1 MQKITTCLWF
11 DNQGEE
17 AAKFYTSI
25 FNNSKILDVAHYG
38 KEGFEIHGR
47 PEGSVMTVSF
57 QLEGREFLALNGG
70 PHFQFTPAISLIV
83 NCETQEEID
92 ALWSKLSANPQAEQ
106 CGWLQ
111 DKFGLSWQ
119 IVPVAM
125 AELMS
130 GSDPVKAG
138 RVMNA
143 MLKMKKLDIA
153 GLEKAYAEA

>member
-1 MQKITTCLWF
+1 
-11 DNQGEE
+11 
-17 AAKFYTSI
+17 
-25 FNNSKILDVAHYG
+25 ILDVSHYG
-38 KEGFEIHGR
+38 KEGFDIHGR
-47 PEGSVMTVSF
+47 PEGSVMTVLF

-92 ALWSKLSANPQAEQ
+92 TLWSKLSANPQAEQ

-111 DKFGLSWQ
+111 DRFGLSWQ

-125 AELMS
+125 AELMNS
-130 GSDPVKAG
+130 GDPVAAG

-143 MLKMKKLDIA
+143 MLQMKKMDIA
-153 GLEKAYAEA
+153 TLQKAWEG

>member
-1 MQKITTCLWF
+1 MQTISTCLWF
-11 DNQGEE
+11 DNQGLE
-17 AAKFYTSI
+17 AAEFYTSI
-25 FNNSKILDVAHYG
+25 FDNSKILDVSRYG
-38 KEGFEIHGR
+38 KEGFDIHGR

-57 QLEGREFLALNGG
+57 RLEGREFLALNGG

-111 DKFGLSWQ
+111 DRFGLSWQ
-119 IVPVAM
+119 IVPVAV
-125 AELMS
+125 AELMNS
-130 GSDPVKAG
+130 GDPAAAG

-143 MLKMKKLDIA
+143 ILQMRKMDIA
-153 GLEKAYAEA
+153 TLRKAWEG

>member
-11 DNQGEE
+11 DNQGEQ
-17 AAKFYTSI
+17 AAEFYTSI
-25 FNNSKILDVAHYG
+25 FNDSKILATTRYG
-38 KEGFEIHGR
+38 KEGFDIHGR

-57 QLEGREFLALNGG
+57 QLEGRHFLALNGG

-83 NCETQEEID
+83 NCETQAEID
-92 ALWSKLSANPQAEQ
+92 RLWSRLSANPQAEQ

-119 IVPVAM
+119 IVP
-125 AELMS
+125 AEMDRMMTS
-130 GSDPVKAG
+130 ADSAAAG

-153 GLEKAYAEA
+153 TLRNAYEQ